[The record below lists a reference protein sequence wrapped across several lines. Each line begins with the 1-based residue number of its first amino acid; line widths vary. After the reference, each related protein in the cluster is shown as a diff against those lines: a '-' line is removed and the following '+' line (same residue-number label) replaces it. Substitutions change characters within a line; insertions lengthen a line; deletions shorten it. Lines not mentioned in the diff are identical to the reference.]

1 MTMRPIPGAGCALI
15 ARSALTGIFA
25 SGRSCALAAIATLTG
40 MIAPTGIAA
49 PARRSRPAR
58 ICAVILSFVL
68 STSFAL
74 SCSFAQTAGVALAA
88 SFALTVAMP
97 DAASAQTLRIA
108 LRQDLDSMDP
118 TLATTYV
125 GRIVFA
131 GMCDK
136 LFDIDTKLNIV
147 PQLATG
153 YEWADPTTL
162 VIHLREGVLFQDGE
176 KLDADA
182 VKATLQRYQTMQGS
196 FRKSEIG
203 LIDHIDIV
211 DPLTLRIGL
220 KAPSGAFLA
229 QLTDRSGMP
238 LAPQVAAQQGKD
250 FALHPVCAGPF
261 KFVDRVAQDH
271 VTLERFPGYWDN
283 KDIHFDRV
291 VYQVLVDNSVRLANL
306 KTGSVDLAEYIA
318 PTDAAAVKADPRL
331 RLVVSDS
338 LGYFGIT
345 NNLDNGPQAKNPYG
359 QNALVRQAFSL
370 AIDRQALVNVVY
382 NGMFAPSMQAVPKSS
397 PFYDPAVQVPARDVA
412 KAKALLKQAGVTP
425 PVKLELLAFNNPD
438 VMQAAEVIQSMTA
451 EAGFEVQIKSMEFA
465 SSLTASQ
472 AGTFQAYMIG
482 WSGRVDIDGNTYA
495 FLHSKQG
502 NNVSHYADATVDR
515 LLDEGRGLTDPAK
528 RNAAYAQMWTQLQ
541 QDLPITYL
549 WTPDNIVG
557 MSAKLTGFR
566 PVPDGM
572 IRVQGL
578 EMGQ

>member
-1 MTMRPIPGAGCALI
+1 MTMRSILGAGCAV
-15 ARSALTGIFA
+15 SAGPALPRIFA
-25 SGRSCALAAIATLTG
+25 SMCSFALTAISTLTC
-40 MIAPTGIAA
+40 IYTPTGVLA
-49 PARRSRPAR
+49 PARGFAPAR
-58 ICAVILSFVL
+58 IFAVIFCV
-68 STSFAL
+68 
-74 SCSFAQTAGVALAA
+74 AQTAGIALAA

-108 LRQDLDSMDP
+108 LRQDLDTMDP
-118 TLATTYV
+118 TLSTTYV

-153 YEWADPTTL
+153 YEWVDPTTL

-182 VKATLQRYQTMQGS
+182 VKATLLRYQTMQGS
-196 FRKSEIG
+196 FRKSEIA

-238 LAPQVAAQQGKD
+238 LAPQVAAQEGKD
-250 FALHPVCAGPF
+250 FTLHPVCAGPF

-283 KDIHFDRV
+283 KNIHFDRV

-382 NGMFAPSMQAVPKSS
+382 NGMFAPTIQAVPNSS
-397 PFYDPAVQVPARDVA
+397 PFYDLALQVPVRDVV
-412 KAKALLKQAGVTP
+412 KAKALLKQAGVTL
-425 PVKLELLAFNNPD
+425 PVTLELLAFNNPD
-438 VMQAAEVIQSMTA
+438 VLQAAEVIQSMTA
-451 EAGFEVQIKSMEFA
+451 EAGFDVQIKSMEFA

-472 AGTFQAYMIG
+472 AGTYQAYMIG
-482 WSGRVDIDGNTYA
+482 WSGRLDIDGNTYA

-502 NNVSHYADATVDR
+502 NNVSHYADATVDQT
-515 LLDEGRGLTDPAK
+515 LDEARGLTDLAK
-528 RNAAYAQMWTQLQ
+528 RKAVYAQMWTQLQ

-549 WTPDNIVG
+549 WTPNNIVG

-578 EMGQ
+578 AVGK